1 MSIKSQSNSNSNN
14 NSNSNSIDINID
26 LNSLMSTI
34 PRLYKPKSN
43 VWKYYSSECDSL
55 GKCLVRCSFCGM
67 RFSHYTSKNA
77 TKLKQHL
84 IHSCKQ
90 IPNNIKQLFINHIE
104 HIERKPQTVCNYCIY
119 YIELNC
125 IKL

>member
-1 MSIKSQSNSNSNN
+1 MSIKSESKSNLIE
-14 NSNSNSIDINID
+14 SNSIDINID
-26 LNSLMSTI
+26 LKELMSTI
-34 PRLYKPKSN
+34 PRLYKRKSN

-55 GKCLVRCSFCGM
+55 GKCCVRCSFCGM

-90 IPNNIKQLFINHIE
+90 IPVNIKQLFTNHMQ
-104 HIERKPQTVCNYCIY
+104 HIQHKPQTVCNYY
-119 YIELNC
+119 YIF
-125 IKL
+125 